1 MIEDQSYYLCK
12 KYTNNTIHYIN
23 YIRMI
28 RHLTALL
35 FTLIIIPIFT
45 ACDTLSSLAVG
56 ELPLTEA
63 DVAAGL
69 KEALTIG
76 SGKGADQLSQLD
88 GYYKSPYK
96 ILLPAEARQI
106 TERLKVVPGFSD
118 VEEVILE
125 RINRGAEDAAAKAKP
140 IFVNAIRQMTITDA
154 MNILMGNNDAA
165 TRYLERS
172 TFDALYREFNP
183 VIVESLDKFNAR
195 KYWADA
201 VNAYNRIPL
210 VNKANPS
217 LDDYVTREALKGLF
231 AIVEKE
237 EQNIRSNL
245 SARTSDL
252 LKRVFAKQDKK

>member
-1 MIEDQSYYLCK
+1 ML
-12 KYTNNTIHYIN
+12 
-23 YIRMI
+23 
-28 RHLTALL
+28 RHFAAFVFALL
-35 FTLIIIPIFT
+35 VVPTFT
-45 ACDTLSSLAVG
+45 ACDVLNSLATG

-76 SGKGADQLSQLD
+76 SGKGADLLSQKD
-88 GYYKSPYK
+88 GYYKSAYK
-96 ILLPAEARQI
+96 ILLPAEARQV

-118 VEEVILE
+118 VEEIILE

-140 IFVNAIRQMTITDA
+140 IFANAIRQMTITDA

-165 TRYLERS
+165 TRYLER
-172 TFDALYREFNP
+172 TTADALYQEFNP

-231 AIVEKE
+231 GMVEKE
-237 EQNIRSNL
+237 ELNIRSNL

-252 LKRVFAKQDKK
+252 LKRVFARQDKK

>member
-1 MIEDQSYYLCK
+1 ML
-12 KYTNNTIHYIN
+12 
-23 YIRMI
+23 
-28 RHLTALL
+28 RHLAA
-35 FTLIIIPIFT
+35 FFFALIIVPVFT
-45 ACDTLSSLAVG
+45 ACDTLSSLAAG

-63 DVAAGL
+63 DVVAGL

-76 SGKGADQLSQLD
+76 SGKGADQLSQVD

-96 ILLPAEARQI
+96 ILLPAEARQV

-118 VEEVILE
+118 VEEIILE

-140 IFVNAIRQMTITDA
+140 IFMNAIRQMTITDA

-165 TRYLERS
+165 TRYLERTTS
-172 TFDALYREFNP
+172 EALYQEFNP

-231 AIVEKE
+231 AMVEKE
-237 EQNIRSNL
+237 ELNIRSNL

-252 LKRVFAKQDKK
+252 LKRVFARQDKK